1 MPKRRFGSCDEGRR
15 FEGMGRSYGGADEG
29 RTPSRPRQVQAAHGS
44 CGHQGIGTC
53 PFGDRLCRA
62 VFAVHA
68 TEPGVVSLGDAV
80 WLCFQVVTT
89 IGLGDFTST
98 TMVGRLAI
106 MLLSAYSVFFLAIVT
121 GAVVSYCSEV
131 MRRDWDEDVSE
142 LLDELDR
149 LPELSR
155 GGAGRI
161 FRSCEKGSFPS
172 APLAS
177 ALAVS
182 LFLAARFLSATCIE
196 TNWRSHDSVHQAGK
210 RVDCA

>member
-1 MPKRRFGSCDEGRR
+1 MGERMKGEPRRVRGR
-15 FEGMGRSYGGADEG
+15 FKL
-29 RTPSRPRQVQAAHGS
+29 RTVAAVIKASGLAPSAIAFAVLFFS
-44 CGHQGIGTC
+44 
-53 PFGDRLCRA
+53 A

-68 TEPGVVSLGDAV
+68 IEPGVVSLGDAV

-155 GGAGRI
+155 GELI
-161 FRSCEKGSFPS
+161 EFS
-172 APLAS
+172 ARA
-177 ALAVS
+177 
-182 LFLAARFLSATCIE
+182 
-196 TNWRSHDSVHQAGK
+196 K
-210 RVDCA
+210 RVLSRLRR

>member
-1 MPKRRFGSCDEGRR
+1 MGERMKGEPRRVRGR
-15 FEGMGRSYGGADEG
+15 FKL
-29 RTPSRPRQVQAAHGS
+29 RTVAAVIKASGLAPSAIAFAVLFFS
-44 CGHQGIGTC
+44 
-53 PFGDRLCRA
+53 A

-80 WLCFQVVTT
+80 FQVVTT

-98 TMVGRLAI
+98 TMAGRLAT

-155 GGAGRI
+155 GGELVE
-161 FRSCEKGSFPS
+161 FS
-172 APLAS
+172 ARA
-177 ALAVS
+177 
-182 LFLAARFLSATCIE
+182 
-196 TNWRSHDSVHQAGK
+196 K
-210 RVDCA
+210 RVLSRLRR

>member
-1 MPKRRFGSCDEGRR
+1 MGERMKGEPRRVRGR
-15 FEGMGRSYGGADEG
+15 FKL
-29 RTPSRPRQVQAAHGS
+29 RTVAAVIKASGLAPSAIAFAVLFFS
-44 CGHQGIGTC
+44 
-53 PFGDRLCRA
+53 A

-98 TMVGRLAI
+98 TMVGRLAT

-149 LPELSR
+149 LPELSPGGGSWSNFPLVR
-155 GGAGRI
+155 KGFFPVCAVSKRPCRFAFLGGA
-161 FRSCEKGSFPS
+161 
-172 APLAS
+172 
-177 ALAVS
+177 VS
-182 LFLAARFLSATCIE
+182 VG
-196 TNWRSHDSVHQAGK
+196 DVH
-210 RVDCA
+210 RNELEEP

>member
-1 MPKRRFGSCDEGRR
+1 MGERMKGEPRRVRGR
-15 FEGMGRSYGGADEG
+15 FKL
-29 RTPSRPRQVQAAHGS
+29 RTVAAVIKASGLAPSAIAFAVLFFS
-44 CGHQGIGTC
+44 
-53 PFGDRLCRA
+53 A

-149 LPELSR
+149 LPEFSR

>member
-1 MPKRRFGSCDEGRR
+1 MGERMKGEPRRVRGR
-15 FEGMGRSYGGADEG
+15 FKL
-29 RTPSRPRQVQAAHGS
+29 RTVAAVIKASGLAPSAIAFAVLFFS
-44 CGHQGIGTC
+44 
-53 PFGDRLCRA
+53 A

-98 TMVGRLAI
+98 TMVGRLAT

-155 GGAGRI
+155 GESWSNFPLVR
-161 FRSCEKGSFPS
+161 KGFFPVC
-172 APLAS
+172 
-177 ALAVS
+177 AVS
-182 LFLAARFLSATCIE
+182 KRPCRFAFLGGAV
-196 TNWRSHDSVHQAGK
+196 SVGDVH
-210 RVDCA
+210 RNELEEP

>member
-1 MPKRRFGSCDEGRR
+1 MPLRRSPLPCCFFS
-15 FEGMGRSYGGADEG
+15 
-29 RTPSRPRQVQAAHGS
+29 
-44 CGHQGIGTC
+44 
-53 PFGDRLCRA
+53 A

-98 TMVGRLAI
+98 TMAGRLAI

-155 GGAGRI
+155 GELVE
-161 FRSCEKGSFPS
+161 FS
-172 APLAS
+172 ARA
-177 ALAVS
+177 
-182 LFLAARFLSATCIE
+182 
-196 TNWRSHDSVHQAGK
+196 K
-210 RVDCA
+210 RVLSRLRR

>member
-1 MPKRRFGSCDEGRR
+1 MGERMKGEPRRVRGR
-15 FEGMGRSYGGADEG
+15 FKL
-29 RTPSRPRQVQAAHGS
+29 RTVAAVIKASGLAPSAIAFAVLFFS
-44 CGHQGIGTC
+44 
-53 PFGDRLCRA
+53 A

-80 WLCFQVVTT
+80 WLCFQVV
-89 IGLGDFTST
+89 

-155 GGAGRI
+155 GELVE
-161 FRSCEKGSFPS
+161 FS
-172 APLAS
+172 ARA
-177 ALAVS
+177 
-182 LFLAARFLSATCIE
+182 
-196 TNWRSHDSVHQAGK
+196 K
-210 RVDCA
+210 RVLSRLRR